1 MAARELDSPLTRGG
15 SVALP
20 IVIGVIGLAVF
31 LALPIYVGGLVE
43 GRGFTERQ
51 AGLISSVEM
60 GGLAL
65 GNIVFLLL
73 TRRLGMRTL
82 AVAALLV
89 MAFGNGATV
98 LARGFD
104 AILLMRGLSGIGG
117 GAAFALTTA
126 VLSGTRNPDRWFSIF
141 LVAQLGFQAVALWLG
156 PIALQLTS
164 VDACYALPAIAALA
178 VLPFISALPSFEPIR
193 VSQDKAAAVGGEFA
207 LIGMMLL
214 AMLLLFAA
222 TGGVWTYLERMGSAA
237 GLTPHEIG
245 GALGAS
251 SIAGVIGPSVT
262 LWLSRGVQRVAPIV
276 IFMGLL
282 IAGHLLLIN
291 VTSFA
296 MYFTAVCMFNFAW
309 NALIPYYY
317 GVLANI
323 DREGRAAVAG
333 NVLATVGLS
342 AGAAV
347 AAGLTQGSGYAQLLL
362 LASAACLVSLALL
375 WLPAAK
381 PTATV

>member
-1 MAARELDSPLTRGG
+1 MAVRELDSPLTRGG

-89 MAFGNGATV
+89 MAVGNGATV

-126 VLSGTRNPDRWFSIF
+126 VLSGATNPDRWFSIF
-141 LVAQLGFQAVALWLG
+141 LVAQLAFQAVALWLG

-164 VDACYALPAIAALA
+164 VDACYALPAVAALA
-178 VLPFISALPSFEPIR
+178 VLPFLSALPSLERHRIPQNR
-193 VSQDKAAAVGGEFA
+193 SAAGAEFVP
-207 LIGMMLL
+207 IGMTLF

-251 SIAGVIGPSVT
+251 GIAGVIGPSVT
-262 LWLSRGVQRVAPIV
+262 LWLSRRSQRIAPIV

-282 IAGHLLLIN
+282 IAGHLLLID

-296 MYFTAVCMFNFAW
+296 IYFTAVCMFNFAW

-347 AAGLTQGSGYAQLLL
+347 AAGLTQGSGYARLLL
-362 LASAACLVSLALL
+362 MASAACLGSLALL
-375 WLPAAK
+375 WRPAAK
-381 PTATV
+381 PAASV